1 MSVCFL
7 FGWTD
12 PLNMAFNFTCGS
24 NFLGRDKHHQKRWT
38 HTLTHTCTLQYQEM
52 RNSPPNKKQDRAA
65 KLPARFGRRDGLDGE
80 RGTTLE
86 KGLWVLE
93 GAAARQ
99 EDETPWGK
107 KTKTR
112 KKSGSWQRSIN
123 SSWRIRLQRRAKAL
137 RGELGATRRTRHGH
151 ERGREEAFTQKGFP
165 SQKSLTVKSRKCKLL
180 FTLEM

>member
-1 MSVCFL
+1 
-7 FGWTD
+7 
-12 PLNMAFNFTCGS
+12 MAFNFTCGS

-52 RNSPPNKKQDRAA
+52 RNSPRTKSRTEQQSFQR
-65 KLPARFGRRDGLDGE
+65 GLEGETGSTE

>member
-38 HTLTHTCTLQYQEM
+38 HTLTHTHAHCSIK
-52 RNSPPNKKQDRAA
+52 R
-65 KLPARFGRRDGLDGE
+65 
-80 RGTTLE
+80 
-86 KGLWVLE
+86 W
-93 GAAARQ
+93 
-99 EDETPWGK
+99 ETPPEQKAGQSSKASSEVWKERRARRRERHDIRERPLSFGGSSSEAGGRDTMRETRRGR

-165 SQKSLTVKSRKCKLL
+165 SQKSDCKKQK
-180 FTLEM
+180 M